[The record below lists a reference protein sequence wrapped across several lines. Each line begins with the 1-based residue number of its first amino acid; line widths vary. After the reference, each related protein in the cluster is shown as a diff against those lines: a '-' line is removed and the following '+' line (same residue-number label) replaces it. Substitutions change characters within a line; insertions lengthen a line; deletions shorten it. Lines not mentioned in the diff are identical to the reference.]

1 MIESLLILIIG
12 FSFLFYFIL
21 KVDKKIESMNEYRIR
36 VFEDK
41 YNVLLKNNEDYY
53 TQLRVMEKH
62 IRKLETL
69 IRTSKQKESKNI
81 YTLKTKNGEHND
93 KKD

>member
-41 YNVLLKNNEDYY
+41 YNVLLKNNE
-53 TQLRVMEKH
+53 E
-62 IRKLETL
+62 
-69 IRTSKQKESKNI
+69 ESI
-81 YTLKTKNGEHND
+81 ITFSYISSISC
-93 KKD
+93 